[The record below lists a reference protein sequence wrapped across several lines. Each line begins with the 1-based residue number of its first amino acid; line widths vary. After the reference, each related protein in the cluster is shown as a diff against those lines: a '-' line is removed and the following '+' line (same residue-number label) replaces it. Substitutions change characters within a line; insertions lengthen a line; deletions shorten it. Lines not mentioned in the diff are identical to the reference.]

1 MRVAFRVTEAAQ
13 TGVTLQEATGNNMG
27 LLSEFRD
34 FAIKGNMID
43 IAVGI
48 IMGAAFGTV
57 INSLV
62 SDVIMPPIGAYLLNG
77 VDFSKSG
84 ALLKAAGADGKG
96 EIIWAVGKF
105 IQALISFL
113 VIAGAVFMLVKAV
126 NAAKNMA
133 MKPAPAAA
141 PPPPPRQEVLLE
153 EIRNALLKR

>member
-1 MRVAFRVTEAAQ
+1 MSLF
-13 TGVTLQEATGNNMG
+13 
-27 LLSEFRD
+27 SEFKD

-62 SDVIMPPIGAYLLNG
+62 NDLIMPPIGVAMGG
-77 VDFSKSG
+77 VDFSG
-84 ALLKAAGADGKG
+84 IGPVLPGHTADGKPLV
-96 EIIWAVGKF
+96 WAIGKF
-105 IQALISFL
+105 INALISFL

-126 NAAKNMA
+126 NKAKEMA

-141 PPPPPRQEVLLE
+141 PAAPPRSEVLLE
-153 EIRNALLKR
+153 EIRNALVKK

>member
-1 MRVAFRVTEAAQ
+1 
-13 TGVTLQEATGNNMG
+13 MG

-62 SDVIMPPIGAYLLNG
+62 SDVIMPPIGVALGG
-77 VDFSKSG
+77 VDFSNIG
-84 ALLKAAGADGKG
+84 PTLKAAGADGKP
-96 EIIWAVGKF
+96 IVWAIGKF
-105 IQALISFL
+105 INAIISFL
-113 VIAGAVFMLVKAV
+113 IIAGAVFMLVKAV
-126 NAAKNMA
+126 NKAKDLA

-141 PPPPPRQEVLLE
+141 PPAPPRSEVLLE
-153 EIRNALLKR
+153 EIRNALVKR